1 MRSRYYRLT
10 NKKRLILPLEKYF
23 KTLIDII
30 IGTAGALLFEL
41 FTIFQSVDEITVL
54 KCGHL
59 MLSRVFAH
67 KFTPDSL
74 VLHEIFTSL
83 ERG

>member
-1 MRSRYYRLT
+1 M
-10 NKKRLILPLEKYF
+10 
-23 KTLIDII
+23 I
-30 IGTAGALLFEL
+30 IGTAAALLFEL

-59 MLSRVFAH
+59 MLPRAFAH

-74 VLHEIFTSL
+74 VFYEIFTSL